1 VRIVRAEV
9 LEYVRKL
16 DGRSWN
22 PVSRW
27 TERRAPLLILE
38 TDEGVRGCGEA
49 WSKQDEI
56 GVVLAALARSLR
68 TSVVG
73 RSFPDGEAIGALRDT
88 MPYEDWVG
96 AAVLSAIDMALWD
109 LLARSRQQPLWQA
122 LAGTADIGNAVDVY
136 ASGGLYRDGDNT
148 VDLASEVARY
158 RGEGFRNVKIK
169 VGGMS
174 LEDDVARIS
183 AARDATGSDG
193 VLWVDAVNQLHVGN
207 AIGFAQAWRLAGA
220 DAIQAPVAFED
231 HPAMARIGRAGIPVI
246 AGEAAYAEQ
255 AFLGLLDAAHVAL
268 LQVNLGLCGGFTGAS
283 RIAALAA
290 SRGTPVTVQAHGTAV
305 LLDASLHWGAARGVH
320 SVEFHRFHD
329 HLRAMFAS
337 TLGDIRAGAV
347 ELSSSTATHP
357 IRPGEVPGESSAISL
372 VAGIGSGRML
382 DRKIKTEP

>member
-109 LLARSRQQPLWQA
+109 LLARSRQRPLWQA

>member
-372 VAGIGSGRML
+372 VAGIGSWRML

>member
-1 VRIVRAEV
+1 MRIVRAEV